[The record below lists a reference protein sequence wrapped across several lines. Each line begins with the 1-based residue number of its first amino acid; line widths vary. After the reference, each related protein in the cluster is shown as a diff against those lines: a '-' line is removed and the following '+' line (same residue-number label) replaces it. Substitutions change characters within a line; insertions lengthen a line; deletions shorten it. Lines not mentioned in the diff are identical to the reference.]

1 MKQTDNGLQYLPTQ
15 HQLLIRGLIG
25 ATPAR
30 LISIIRN
37 VNAAVSGRGV
47 VYDASGNLLEG
58 DRLKQYAHT
67 LNHDCWIQLNA
78 QFPREKESGTG
89 HRVLDI
95 VTIIGLDKEGKP
107 ILKREPL
114 QPCLEDTCF
123 AEVESANPQGLFTKK
138 SAVQKYEPGKTAY
151 NWPAVLRQDNPEE
164 GYVARFN
171 ANPDRA
177 GLN

>member
-67 LNHDCWIQLNA
+67 LNHDCWI
-78 QFPREKESGTG
+78 
-89 HRVLDI
+89 
-95 VTIIGLDKEGKP
+95 
-107 ILKREPL
+107 
-114 QPCLEDTCF
+114 
-123 AEVESANPQGLFTKK
+123 
-138 SAVQKYEPGKTAY
+138 
-151 NWPAVLRQDNPEE
+151 
-164 GYVARFN
+164 
-171 ANPDRA
+171 
-177 GLN
+177 